1 MEIWNKIRSL
11 GKRENPQ
18 AESSGNIEA
27 LLKTM
32 FRNSIVMNIEGS
44 VSGQTRF
51 GGVPDVP
58 ADFVWPA
65 YEYEGEETPLAF
77 LAQIDCADLAA
88 HDAENLLPETG
99 LLSFFYD
106 YENQP
111 WGFEEGDADGARVY
125 WFEETT
131 NLTKVAAPEG
141 IKPFPVLGI
150 ALKAE
155 KSLPD
160 WDDFAVFCPEEDDCD
175 LFEEER
181 AMLGAEIPEEC
192 SKLLGWPDAIQ
203 NSVFEECAAK
213 DGSSLGDWILL
224 FQLDTVTDGE
234 FELMFG
240 DCGRI
245 YLCMKKA
252 DLAARRFDRIHLT
265 LQCY

>member
-1 MEIWNKIRSL
+1 MLSTLQVAVSALIDSLSVTLIPALLILLAGIVAIKLVNKI
-11 GKRENPQ
+11 
-18 AESSGNIEA
+18 
-27 LLKTM
+27 LKTAL
-32 FRNSIVMNIEGS
+32 NKTKLEK
-44 VSGQTRF
+44 
-51 GGVPDVP
+51 
-58 ADFVWPA
+58 
-65 YEYEGEETPLAF
+65 
-77 LAQIDCADLAA
+77 AA
-88 HDAENLLPETG
+88 
-99 LLSFFYD
+99 
-106 YENQP
+106 
-111 WGFEEGDADGARVY
+111 V
-125 WFEETT
+125 
-131 NLTKVAAPEG
+131 PEG

-150 ALKAE
+150 SLKAE

-192 SKLLGWPDAIQ
+192 SKLLGWPDTIQ

>member
-11 GKRENPQ
+11 GKREEPQ
-18 AESSGNIEA
+18 AESAGNFEE

-32 FRNSIVMNIEGS
+32 FRNSIVMTIG
-44 VSGQTRF
+44 GAADGRTRF

-58 ADFVWPA
+58 AGFVWPV

-88 HDAENLLPETG
+88 YDAENLLPKTG

-125 WFEETT
+125 WFEDASALE
-131 NLTKVAAPEG
+131 KAGVPEG
-141 IKPFPVLGI
+141 VTPFPVLGI

-155 KSLPD
+155 KSLPE
-160 WDDFAVFCPEEDDCD
+160 WDDFAGLQPDAEDCDQFEEDRV
-175 LFEEER
+175 L
-181 AMLGAEIPEEC
+181 LGVETPEEC
-192 SKLLGWPDAIQ
+192 SKLLGWPDAIH
-203 NSVFEECAAK
+203 NGIFEECAAS
-213 DGSSLGDWILL
+213 DDSSIDDWVLL